1 MNIAYDP
8 DLSIR
13 DATKSRRV
21 IDSPWYQ
28 DRWGSRFQMLRDRD
42 RLDNYENSSGGFR
55 LATSIGGKIT
65 GEGADCFAAGTL
77 ISTPRGPVAIEHIA
91 TGDTVF
97 SMDLSQGK
105 VVTCEV
111 QATRTRSSSDIW
123 KITTTGGD
131 SVRCTGD
138 HRIYAP
144 GRGYVAAQSL
154 GLGSRLALFRG
165 GLPANPTNPR
175 LMRRLQEADQQA
187 ALRRA
192 EGAEDELR
200 QPLLQQGMSEQPLRY
215 QRPEA
220 VSSLRQ
226 YWGQVWARQ
235 EILLQRMCSS
245 CQNAKAQDTYLSGVR
260 SIISWVD
267 TALHPLLC
275 RLISFQTNAW
285 SQQLALSPAGQVFES
300 VPPDG
305 TSYQR
310 AGQGALRGMLAA
322 RQESFNWPAVAV
334 LPPNPPHGRE
344 HQAQWAG
351 EPRDVV
357 RGVSQETPSWDTRT
371 VERVARDSRGSECV
385 YDIQVAGCH
394 NFFANGI
401 LAHNCIIIDDPINAR
416 KASWES
422 ARQDVNQFWDE
433 SLPTRLN
440 SPKEGAFI
448 IIMQRLHEDDLVGH
462 ILDKSD
468 YNQDDI
474 VHLNLPMEYDQN
486 LDTRTYVMG
495 ELFFEDPREEPEELL
510 WPERFPR
517 DVVDRLK
524 TTLGP
529 FASSAQLQQ
538 QPAPR
543 GGGIIDRMW
552 WKLWDW
558 EAYTQSQGADA
569 GEDDGILRYP
579 ACELIIGSVDTRYG
593 SSPGEKKEE
602 QENAFDAMTVFGV
615 FNDKRHRVNAVMM
628 EAWRGRLKLRA
639 IYPDDCVTDEERKP
653 HWGLAE
659 KIADTV
665 RRRHISI
672 LLIENKTRGGDLAEE
687 LRRLLRDLDVSI
699 VLLEPEGNKAAR
711 LYAVQPMF
719 ADGRVWAPNKAWA
732 EAVITEVS
740 QFPKGKFKDFVD
752 TVSMAL
758 AWLRKAGVLLL
769 GTEADQ
775 EYIEEQVFRPRKK
788 AVYDV

>member
-1 MNIAYDP
+1 MTLSPESLPAELLLKRRQFLWLAQQEAKRRRTEIANRAKLEQSLVKFHRAAWPIFDPAEYLHNWSIDAVADHLQATVLGHIRILIITQPPRTMKSSIVACSFPPFVWAQAKRLPLSGPQVKFMNIAYDP

-13 DATKSRRV
+13 DATKSRR
-21 IDSPWYQ
+21 ILDSPWYQ
-28 DRWGSRFQMLRDRD
+28 DRWGDRFQMLRDRD
-42 RLDNYENSSGGFR
+42 RLDNYENSLGGFR

-65 GEGADCFAAGTL
+65 GEGADC
-77 ISTPRGPVAIEHIA
+77 
-91 TGDTVF
+91 
-97 SMDLSQGK
+97 
-105 VVTCEV
+105 
-111 QATRTRSSSDIW
+111 
-123 KITTTGGD
+123 
-131 SVRCTGD
+131 
-138 HRIYAP
+138 
-144 GRGYVAAQSL
+144 
-154 GLGSRLALFRG
+154 
-165 GLPANPTNPR
+165 
-175 LMRRLQEADQQA
+175 
-187 ALRRA
+187 
-192 EGAEDELR
+192 
-200 QPLLQQGMSEQPLRY
+200 
-215 QRPEA
+215 
-220 VSSLRQ
+220 
-226 YWGQVWARQ
+226 
-235 EILLQRMCSS
+235 
-245 CQNAKAQDTYLSGVR
+245 
-260 SIISWVD
+260 
-267 TALHPLLC
+267 
-275 RLISFQTNAW
+275 
-285 SQQLALSPAGQVFES
+285 
-300 VPPDG
+300 
-305 TSYQR
+305 
-310 AGQGALRGMLAA
+310 
-322 RQESFNWPAVAV
+322 
-334 LPPNPPHGRE
+334 
-344 HQAQWAG
+344 
-351 EPRDVV
+351 
-357 RGVSQETPSWDTRT
+357 
-371 VERVARDSRGSECV
+371 
-385 YDIQVAGCH
+385 
-394 NFFANGI
+394 
-401 LAHNCIIIDDPINAR
+401 IIIDDPINAR
-416 KASWES
+416 KANWES

-468 YNQDDI
+468 YDQDDI

-495 ELFFEDPREEPEELL
+495 ELFFEDPREEPDELL

-524 TTLGP
+524 TTMGP
-529 FASSAQLQQ
+529 FAASAQLQQ

-558 EAYTQSQGADA
+558 DAYTQSQGADA

-628 EAWRGRLKLRA
+628 EAWRGRYKLRA
-639 IYPDDCVTDEERKP
+639 VYPDDCLTDEERKP

-699 VLLEPEGNKAAR
+699 ILLEPDGNKAAR

-719 ADGRVWAPNKAWA
+719 ADGRVWAPSKAWA

-740 QFPKGKFKDFVD
+740 QFPKGKFKDFCD
-752 TVSMAL
+752 TVSQAL
-758 AWLRKAGVLLL
+758 SWLRKSGVLLL
-769 GTEADQ
+769 GTEADA

>member
-1 MNIAYDP
+1 MLESVPRELRQRLVNAAAAELTRRKAEIANRGRLERSLVDFHRQSWPIFDPADYIHNWHINALADHLQAVMVGHIRVFIANLPPRTMKSSMVACSFHPFVWAQSKNLPLAGPHVKFMNLSYDP

-13 DATKSRRV
+13 DATKARRL

-28 DRWGSRFQMLRDRD
+28 DRWGDRFRMLKDRD
-42 RLDNYENSSGGFR
+42 RLDLYENTSGGMR
-55 LATSIGGKIT
+55 LSTSIGGKVT
-65 GEGADCFAAGTL
+65 GEGAD
-77 ISTPRGPVAIEHIA
+77 II
-91 TGDTVF
+91 TV
-97 SMDLSQGK
+97 
-105 VVTCEV
+105 
-111 QATRTRSSSDIW
+111 
-123 KITTTGGD
+123 
-131 SVRCTGD
+131 
-138 HRIYAP
+138 
-144 GRGYVAAQSL
+144 
-154 GLGSRLALFRG
+154 
-165 GLPANPTNPR
+165 
-175 LMRRLQEADQQA
+175 
-187 ALRRA
+187 
-192 EGAEDELR
+192 
-200 QPLLQQGMSEQPLRY
+200 
-215 QRPEA
+215 
-220 VSSLRQ
+220 
-226 YWGQVWARQ
+226 
-235 EILLQRMCSS
+235 
-245 CQNAKAQDTYLSGVR
+245 
-260 SIISWVD
+260 
-267 TALHPLLC
+267 
-275 RLISFQTNAW
+275 
-285 SQQLALSPAGQVFES
+285 
-300 VPPDG
+300 
-305 TSYQR
+305 
-310 AGQGALRGMLAA
+310 
-322 RQESFNWPAVAV
+322 
-334 LPPNPPHGRE
+334 
-344 HQAQWAG
+344 
-351 EPRDVV
+351 
-357 RGVSQETPSWDTRT
+357 
-371 VERVARDSRGSECV
+371 
-385 YDIQVAGCH
+385 
-394 NFFANGI
+394 
-401 LAHNCIIIDDPINAR
+401 DDPINAR
-416 KASWES
+416 KANWES
-422 ARQDVNQFWDE
+422 ARQDVNLFWNE
-433 SLPTRLN
+433 SLSTRLN
-440 SPKEGAFI
+440 DPKTGAYI

-462 ILDKSD
+462 ILDTSD
-468 YNQDDI
+468 YDKDDI

-529 FASSAQLQQ
+529 FAAASQLQQ

-615 FNDKRHRVNAVMM
+615 FNDKRHRVNVVMM

-665 RRRHISI
+665 RRRRISI

-758 AWLRKAGVLLL
+758 AWLRKSGVLLL